1 MKNADSSASATALL
15 TFTGSDQAT
24 MSSQEISVLLEC
36 RHADVKRSIK
46 RLASRGA
53 IQCPPMAKVVNKQS
67 LSPNNRFQI
76 YVFAGEQGKRD
87 SYVVIA
93 QLSPAFTGRIV
104 DRWLQLEAELQQA
117 PRLPNFSN
125 PADAARAWADQVDAC
140 QVGIR

>member
-1 MKNADSSASATALL
+1 
-15 TFTGSDQAT
+15 
-24 MSSQEISVLLEC
+24 
-36 RHADVKRSIK
+36 
-46 RLASRGA
+46 
-53 IQCPPMAKVVNKQS
+53 MAKVVNKQS